1 MRPYNKDF
9 MFQVIKKYNN
19 LIKQGTCGDYRI
31 VKDTIKIESLQGYMY
46 EKKEEYDIDVVQ
58 LYKNDVCLMELTTK
72 EIESSYEIISSARG
86 KVGIIGLGLGYATH
100 EIALKP
106 NVKEVIV
113 YESSDEI
120 IKLYNENFEENDKI
134 KIIQGDAT
142 NAQRENFDFFY
153 VDRYER
159 ELTSTVVKDYKIFI
173 ELHEVEDY
181 AFWGMEHFLLSC
193 KYEDIVWVYIPENWI
208 SMSKKSYEALD
219 ASGYIDW
226 YKPLDE
232 EKVRKI
238 LLEFKEILNSDM

>member
-1 MRPYNKDF
+1 M
-9 MFQVIKKYNN
+9 
-19 LIKQGTCGDYRI
+19 
-31 VKDTIKIESLQGYMY
+31 
-46 EKKEEYDIDVVQ
+46 
-58 LYKNDVCLMELTTK
+58 
-72 EIESSYEIISSARG
+72 
-86 KVGIIGLGLGYATH
+86 
-100 EIALKP
+100 
-106 NVKEVIV
+106 
-113 YESSDEI
+113 
-120 IKLYNENFEENDKI
+120 
-134 KIIQGDAT
+134 
-142 NAQRENFDFFY
+142 
-153 VDRYER
+153 
-159 ELTSTVVKDYKIFI
+159 TSTVVKDYKIFI